1 MSVLQLI
8 HLGGIILNTISVT
21 LTILFEQP
29 FWVGIFEQR
38 FDNKIEVAKVTFGS
52 EPKDYEVYSYILH
65 HYYKLRF
72 SPMIEDEVFYKKKV
86 NPKRLQ
92 KLAKKQMIESGVG
105 TKAQQALKL
114 QQEQGKLKHK
124 EFSHKQR
131 EIEKQ
136 RQFELRQKKRHEKH
150 RGH

>member
-1 MSVLQLI
+1 M
-8 HLGGIILNTISVT
+8 NTISVT
-21 LTILFEQP
+21 LTILFEPP

-52 EPKDYEVYSYILH
+52 EPKDYEVYSYILD
-65 HYYKLRF
+65 HYYELRF
-72 SPMIEDEVFYKKKV
+72 SPPIEDEIFYKKKV

-105 TKAQQALKL
+105 TKAQKALKL

-124 EFSHKQR
+124 KLSRNQR
-131 EIEKQ
+131 EIEKK
-136 RQFELRQKKRHEKH
+136 RQFDLRQKKRNEKH
-150 RGH
+150 KGH